1 MSDAQ
6 PTGRRWKRLVRP
18 AGRSIIT
25 FPTVPELFVAVPR
38 ERPEVTLADLPPAAV
53 EIIAE
58 ANRLEE
64 AEGGR
69 GVVFLVYGSRE
80 EPERLVLRLVPKY
93 VDEGAAGRLAKVR
106 ARLAEHAVAVIV
118 D

>member
-1 MSDAQ
+1 MSDDAK
-6 PTGRRWKRLVRP
+6 PNTRNWKRLVRP
-18 AGRSIIT
+18 AGQSVHR
-25 FPTVPELFVAVPR
+25 FPPVPELFVAVPR
-38 ERPEVTLADLPPAAV
+38 ERPEATLSDLPPAAV
-53 EIIAE
+53 EVIAE

-93 VDEGAAGRLAKVR
+93 VDEGAAGRFAKVR
-106 ARLAEHAVAVIV
+106 ARLAERAVVV